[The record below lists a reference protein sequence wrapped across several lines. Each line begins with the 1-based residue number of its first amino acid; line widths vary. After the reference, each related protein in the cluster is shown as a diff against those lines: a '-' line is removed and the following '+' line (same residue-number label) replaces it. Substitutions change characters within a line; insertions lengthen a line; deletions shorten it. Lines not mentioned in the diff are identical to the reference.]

1 MPIRCFRPRAFAC
14 LVGALLF
21 GNLFGGCSPDP
32 VYRLSAEVPDSTGFW
47 KQGRHVVSRTADSV
61 QMAVAYAR
69 TTSAGHTLRF
79 AFANRSSTI
88 FTADPTKVRAVI
100 TRRLSE
106 KRRVLVG
113 ENNGYRD
120 DTPPEYDF
128 RRDTVATADT
138 LSARDPEQMLLN
150 IDKEQSRA
158 AADARRDAAANAIF
172 LTLDAVSDAAS
183 PPRSADER
191 TADATEDTKAQL
203 RRAEK
208 TAENQRT
215 QSRLLQRRARW
226 AQSALRRT
234 TLTPGMRTTGF
245 VVVPLDPDAVTL
257 VLHVTLGSKTVTVP
271 FRQRRYEP

>member
-1 MPIRCFRPRAFAC
+1 MPTCLRPSAVAF
-14 LVGALLF
+14 LL
-21 GNLFGGCSPDP
+21 GGLLLGGLFGGCSPAP
-32 VYRLSAEVPDSTGFW
+32 VYRLSADVPDSTGFW
-47 KQGRHVVSRTADSV
+47 EQGRHVVSRTVDSV
-61 QMAVAYAR
+61 QVAVAYAR
-69 TTSAGHTLRF
+69 TTGEGHKFRF
-79 AFANRSSTI
+79 AFANRSSTV
-88 FTADPTKVRAVI
+88 FTVDPTRVRAVV

-106 KRRVLVG
+106 KRRVLVA

-120 DTPPEYDF
+120 DTPPEYEF

-138 LSARDPEQMLLN
+138 LYARNPEQMLLN

-158 AADARRDAAANAIF
+158 AADARRDAAASAIF
-172 LTLDAVSDAAS
+172 LTLDAVSAVAS
-183 PPRSADER
+183 TAQTPDER
-191 TADATEDTKAQL
+191 TADATENTEAQL

-208 TAENQRT
+208 KAENQRT
-215 QSRLLQRRARW
+215 QSRLSQRRARW

-257 VLHVTLGSKTVTVP
+257 VLHVDLGSKTVTVP